1 LIVSFL
7 IPAFNEAR
15 TIAEVIDRVSQLPF
29 EKQLIVID
37 DGSTDETPAILERL
51 SEGRDDIVVIRQENR
66 GRAPRSAPG
75 SRTFRV
81 RSSCSRT
88 RTWSTTPERCPP

>member
-37 DGSTDETPAILERL
+37 DGSTDET
-51 SEGRDDIVVIRQENR
+51 Q
-66 GRAPRSAPG
+66 
-75 SRTFRV
+75 
-81 RSSCSRT
+81 
-88 RTWSTTPERCPP
+88 